1 MKNLWIVALI
11 AALSLGALAFARK
24 PVDAG
29 QGGQCIRAGVTTL
42 VSLDAVSAAARGQV
56 DYSAFSLSADP
67 ESPFF
72 GLIRAEL
79 DEGSFIPLKDVIA
92 LHRTAPQLFAWCD

>member
-1 MKNLWIVALI
+1 MKKLWIVALI

-42 VSLDAVSAAARGQV
+42 VSLGLIDGAARGQV
-56 DYSAFSLSADP
+56 DYSAFGTNGL
-67 ESPFF
+67 
-72 GLIRAEL
+72 GLIDLPLE
-79 DEGSFIPLKDVIA
+79 EGSFIPLKDVIA
-92 LHRTAPQLFAWCD
+92 LHRTNPELFAWCN

>member
-1 MKNLWIVALI
+1 MKKLGIVALI

-56 DYSAFSLSADP
+56 DYSAFGTNGL
-67 ESPFF
+67 
-72 GLIRAEL
+72 GLIRLPL
-79 DEGSFIPLKDVIA
+79 DQGSFIPLKDVIA
-92 LHRTAPQLFAWCD
+92 LHRTNPELFAWCD

>member
-1 MKNLWIVALI
+1 MKKLWIVALI

-42 VSLDAVSAAARGQV
+42 VSLDAVSAAARGLV
-56 DYSAFSLSADP
+56 DYSAFADP
-67 ESPFF
+67 VKGPIFAD
-72 GLIRAEL
+72 LP
-79 DEGSFIPLKDVIA
+79 EGSFLSLSTVIG
-92 LHRTAPQLFAWCD
+92 LHRTNPELFAWCN

>member
-1 MKNLWIVALI
+1 MKKLWIVALI

-42 VSLDAVSAAARGQV
+42 TSLGLIDAAAKGQI
-56 DYSAFSLSADP
+56 DYSTLADP
-67 ESPFF
+67 VKGPIFAD
-72 GLIRAEL
+72 LP
-79 DEGSFIPLKDVIA
+79 EGSFLSLSTVIG
-92 LHRTAPQLFAWCD
+92 LHRTNPELFAWCR